1 MKKILVNLLALG
13 LVGGAVVACSSGSSS
28 STPASGPAAPSVT
41 PATPPT
47 GFTVPTNSTSG
58 AAFNLLG
65 LAIALPTNNSSATSG
80 YTTYS
85 IPAGLVTAITNA
97 GGESQA
103 VVTKSNGNIVVTV
116 PVPGTP
122 ASVLTY
128 VLTPPS
134 NAPAGAALNAT
145 VTTTAESYSYE
156 SGLATTNV
164 IAVESSGTS
173 AFPHGLFFATAESIV
188 VEAPN
193 PSTTRFSVPLTS
205 CTGVFT
211 ADNASTISATKTQGV
226 VYLSFGTQTGKVCV
240 LSGANASWTN
250 LTTYPGFPTSK
261 YTAGNVNYLGFPYNL
276 NTGSSLVGY
285 WNVGSLE
292 SGVNLYRI
300 TGSYVGNTPRGSGF
314 LNTTSSAAQTTSN
327 GTTQVTFT
335 NVPSNSIIYSSFV
348 DSNGNLWVG
357 TTNGQVYVLR
367 TGATAWTNST
377 LAGATG
383 NVTVA
388 GNGTAQGITAST
400 FVSSAVKSSIVN

>member
-41 PATPPT
+41 PATPPA
-47 GFTVPTNSTSG
+47 GFAVPTNSASG
-58 AAFNLLG
+58 AAFNLG
-65 LAIALPTNNSSATSG
+65 SAQIALPTNNSSATSG

-85 IPAGLVTAITNA
+85 MPAALAAAITTA
-97 GGESQA
+97 GISA
-103 VVTKSNGNIVVTV
+103 TTVTKSNGNIVVSLQD
-116 PVPGTP
+116 P
-122 ASVLTY
+122 ANPTQTLTY
-128 VLTPPS
+128 VLTPPA

-156 SGLATTNV
+156 STIATTNV

-173 AFPHGLFFATAESIV
+173 AFPHGLVFGTAESLV
-188 VEAPN
+188 VVAPN
-193 PSTTRFSVPLTS
+193 PSMTTVSFAISS
-205 CTGVFT
+205 CIGATG
-211 ADNASTISATKTQGV
+211 AASAIYATKTQGTT
-226 VYLSFGTQTGKVCV
+226 YLSLGTESGSVCV
-240 LSGANASWTN
+240 ISGASGLPTN
-250 LTTYPGFPTSK
+250 LSTQAPAGK
-261 YTAGNVNYLGFPYNL
+261 YTAGNVNSFGFPATL
-276 NTGSSLVGY
+276 NTGNSLVGY
-285 WNVGSLE
+285 WNVGTV
-292 SGVNLYRI
+292 GTAVNIYRI
-300 TGSYVGNTPRGSGF
+300 LGTYVNGQPTGNGF
-314 LNTTSSAAQTTSN
+314 LNTTSAAAQTTSN

-388 GNGTAQGITAST
+388 GNGTAQGITASA
-400 FVSSAVKSSIVN
+400 FVSGAVMSSIVN

>member
-28 STPASGPAAPSVT
+28 STPANGPAAPSVT
-41 PATPPT
+41 PATPPA
-47 GFTVPTNSTSG
+47 GFAVPTNSASG
-58 AAFNLLG
+58 AAFNLG
-65 LAIALPTNNSSATSG
+65 SAQIALPTNNSSATSG

-85 IPAGLVTAITNA
+85 MPAALAAAITTA
-97 GGESQA
+97 GISA
-103 VVTKSNGNIVVTV
+103 TTVTKSNGNIVVSLQD
-116 PVPGTP
+116 P
-122 ASVLTY
+122 ANPTQTLTY
-128 VLTPPS
+128 VLTPPA

-156 SGLATTNV
+156 STIATTNV

-173 AFPHGLFFATAESIV
+173 AFPHGLFFATTESIV

-205 CTGVFT
+205 CTGVVT
-211 ADNASTISATKTQGV
+211 ADNASTISATKTQGT

-240 LSGANASWTN
+240 LSGANATWTN

-285 WNVGSLE
+285 WSVGTAGS
-292 SGVNLYRI
+292 SVNLYRI
-300 TGSYVGNTPRGSGF
+300 TGSYVGNTPTGSGF

-388 GNGTAQGITAST
+388 GNGTAQGITASA
-400 FVSSAVKSSIVN
+400 FVSGAVMSSIVN